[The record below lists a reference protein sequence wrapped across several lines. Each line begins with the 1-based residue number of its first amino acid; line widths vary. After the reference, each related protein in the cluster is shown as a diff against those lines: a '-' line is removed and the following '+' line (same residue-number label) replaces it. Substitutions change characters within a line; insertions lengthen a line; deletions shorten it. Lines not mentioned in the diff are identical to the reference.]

1 MSVLNARSLHKHIED
16 VRRDINYSK
25 TDISIFS
32 ELRFTQLDND
42 KLSLLED
49 DNYTFCLEM
58 MPPQQIYKIQ
68 DNLGYSSL

>member
-49 DNYTFCLEM
+49 DNIIHFV
-58 MPPQQIYKIQ
+58 
-68 DNLGYSSL
+68 